1 MFKTKYFFE
10 YPKQIFKLLEKK
22 NIFLLVLYLFISIVL
37 SFVEALGIGVLALFV
52 GLISE
57 PQVIIN
63 KIPIDELRNYLFSLP
78 FDKLIT
84 YTAILILILFCLK
97 IIFIFF
103 FNIYELKLKKKI
115 LILKSEKIF
124 FLILKKNYE
133 YFVNISSAKLTNT
146 VFYEVVRVVNFIFS
160 YFRIFKE
167 LIFLAILFA
176 PLFLLNIKLSTIT
189 LFIVILISL
198 IFLKTIKPKLIFL
211 GEKIRKHQELL
222 LNSLK
227 EVYDTIDLIK
237 LTEKYPFFIN
247 KYSNQL
253 NLKTESSNKKQI
265 YQILP
270 RLFLELIAIVAML
283 ALAIFLLKLDI
294 QKQILVSTLSFLALI
309 ALRML
314 PVINSINIEISNAI
328 YNQKAFDRY
337 YEDNILNLKNIN
349 FEKKDI
355 NQNKIN
361 TINFKNVSF
370 SYSNTKDF
378 ILKDISF
385 ELSKN
390 SIIGIHGIS
399 GSGKST
405 LIKLIMG
412 LLKPV
417 NGVIEINSKP
427 IDYLKNNIGNRVGY
441 VPQDIFLVNA
451 TLSSNIALQKNKHEI
466 NSDKIQKVVK
476 LCNLE
481 DLIKNS
487 KNDYELKIV
496 DKGFNISGGQRQ
508 RIGIA
513 RAIYQGA
520 DILVLDEPNNNLDE
534 ESSKIIKQS
543 LIKLKKDR
551 IIIVISHSKDFLD
564 FCDKNFLI
572 NNMHVN
578 LNN

>member
-237 LTEKYPFFIN
+237 LTEKYPFFIK
-247 KYSNQL
+247 KY
-253 NLKTESSNKKQI
+253 
-265 YQILP
+265 
-270 RLFLELIAIVAML
+270 
-283 ALAIFLLKLDI
+283 
-294 QKQILVSTLSFLALI
+294 
-309 ALRML
+309 
-314 PVINSINIEISNAI
+314 
-328 YNQKAFDRY
+328 
-337 YEDNILNLKNIN
+337 
-349 FEKKDI
+349 
-355 NQNKIN
+355 
-361 TINFKNVSF
+361 
-370 SYSNTKDF
+370 
-378 ILKDISF
+378 
-385 ELSKN
+385 
-390 SIIGIHGIS
+390 
-399 GSGKST
+399 
-405 LIKLIMG
+405 
-412 LLKPV
+412 
-417 NGVIEINSKP
+417 
-427 IDYLKNNIGNRVGY
+427 
-441 VPQDIFLVNA
+441 
-451 TLSSNIALQKNKHEI
+451 
-466 NSDKIQKVVK
+466 
-476 LCNLE
+476 
-481 DLIKNS
+481 
-487 KNDYELKIV
+487 
-496 DKGFNISGGQRQ
+496 
-508 RIGIA
+508 
-513 RAIYQGA
+513 
-520 DILVLDEPNNNLDE
+520 
-534 ESSKIIKQS
+534 
-543 LIKLKKDR
+543 
-551 IIIVISHSKDFLD
+551 
-564 FCDKNFLI
+564 
-572 NNMHVN
+572 
-578 LNN
+578 